1 MIITGLLIPMAGI
14 ILGSAIVFFTRHQMS
29 ELLQKT
35 LFGFAAGVMMAAAV
49 WSLLLPS
56 IEMCDD
62 LGKWAT
68 VPSALGFMLG
78 IGFLLLIDMITPHI
92 HFGTTKPEGP
102 RSRLSRTTMLL
113 LAVSIHHLPEGMAV
127 GVVLAGAEHA
137 ETGITSMSALIV
149 AAGIA
154 IQNVPEGAIVSI
166 PMRAAGKSR
175 WKSFTLGCLSG
186 AIQPIGAIAVI
197 LLSTASIP
205 LLPYMLSF
213 AAGAMLYVVV
223 EELIPEASS
232 GTHTNRI
239 CYRFCTDDDVRH
251 HNGLVFRDL
260 LNKRD
265 KEIWFYVIFSKK
277 AAQTVWISNNCI
289 IFAPPKS
296 RHITKYLFNI

>member
-78 IGFLLLIDMITPHI
+78 IGFLLLIDIITPHL

-205 LLPYMLSF
+205 LLTYMLSF

-232 GTHTNRI
+232 GTHTNLSTI
-239 CYRFCTDDDVRH
+239 
-251 HNGLVFRDL
+251 G
-260 LNKRD
+260 
-265 KEIWFYVIFSKK
+265 
-277 AAQTVWISNNCI
+277 
-289 IFAPPKS
+289 FATGFVLMMMFDT
-296 RHITKYLFNI
+296 IMA

>member
-78 IGFLLLIDMITPHI
+78 IGFLLLIDMITPHL

-232 GTHTNRI
+232 GTHTNLSTI
-239 CYRFCTDDDVRH
+239 
-251 HNGLVFRDL
+251 G
-260 LNKRD
+260 
-265 KEIWFYVIFSKK
+265 
-277 AAQTVWISNNCI
+277 
-289 IFAPPKS
+289 FATGVVLMMMFDT
-296 RHITKYLFNI
+296 IMA

>member
-29 ELLQKT
+29 ELLQKA

-78 IGFLLLIDMITPHI
+78 IGFLLLIDMITPHL

-232 GTHTNRI
+232 GTHTNLSTI
-239 CYRFCTDDDVRH
+239 
-251 HNGLVFRDL
+251 G
-260 LNKRD
+260 
-265 KEIWFYVIFSKK
+265 
-277 AAQTVWISNNCI
+277 
-289 IFAPPKS
+289 FATGFVLMMMFDT
-296 RHITKYLFNI
+296 IMA

>member
-78 IGFLLLIDMITPHI
+78 IGFLLLIDIITPHL

-127 GVVLAGAEHA
+127 GAVLAGAEHA

-232 GTHTNRI
+232 GTHTNLSTI
-239 CYRFCTDDDVRH
+239 
-251 HNGLVFRDL
+251 G
-260 LNKRD
+260 
-265 KEIWFYVIFSKK
+265 
-277 AAQTVWISNNCI
+277 
-289 IFAPPKS
+289 FATGFVLMMMFDT
-296 RHITKYLFNI
+296 IMA

>member
-68 VPSALGFMLG
+68 VASALGFMLG
-78 IGFLLLIDMITPHI
+78 IGFLLLIDIITPHL

-127 GVVLAGAEHA
+127 GVVLAGAEHT

-232 GTHTNRI
+232 GTHTNLSTI
-239 CYRFCTDDDVRH
+239 
-251 HNGLVFRDL
+251 G
-260 LNKRD
+260 
-265 KEIWFYVIFSKK
+265 
-277 AAQTVWISNNCI
+277 
-289 IFAPPKS
+289 FATGFVLMMMFDT
-296 RHITKYLFNI
+296 IMA

>member
-127 GVVLAGAEHA
+127 GVVLAGAEHT

-186 AIQPIGAIAVI
+186 AIQPIGAITVI

-232 GTHTNRI
+232 GTHTNLSTI
-239 CYRFCTDDDVRH
+239 
-251 HNGLVFRDL
+251 G
-260 LNKRD
+260 
-265 KEIWFYVIFSKK
+265 
-277 AAQTVWISNNCI
+277 
-289 IFAPPKS
+289 FATGFVLMMMFDT
-296 RHITKYLFNI
+296 IMA

>member
-29 ELLQKT
+29 ELLQKI

-78 IGFLLLIDMITPHI
+78 IGFLLLIDIITPHL

-232 GTHTNRI
+232 GTHTNLSTI
-239 CYRFCTDDDVRH
+239 GFATGFVLMMMFD
-251 HNGLVFRDL
+251 
-260 LNKRD
+260 
-265 KEIWFYVIFSKK
+265 
-277 AAQTVWISNNCI
+277 TVM
-289 IFAPPKS
+289 A
-296 RHITKYLFNI
+296 

>member
-78 IGFLLLIDMITPHI
+78 IGFLLLIDMITPHL

-186 AIQPIGAIAVI
+186 AIQPIGAITVI

-232 GTHTNRI
+232 GTHTNLSTI
-239 CYRFCTDDDVRH
+239 
-251 HNGLVFRDL
+251 G
-260 LNKRD
+260 
-265 KEIWFYVIFSKK
+265 
-277 AAQTVWISNNCI
+277 
-289 IFAPPKS
+289 FATGFVLMMMFDT
-296 RHITKYLFNI
+296 IMA